1 MPTANA
7 NTGNGFSKAISYAL
21 QEAKKYP
28 EQTRASVLDFNQVYG
43 SSREMGKQMREVADE
58 RKTVQKPVL
67 HVQINFHPDEKLS
80 RTQAEQA
87 IDSILKDIGIEKDN
101 HQYVVVQHKDK
112 AHDHYHVVAN
122 RVSMDGEL
130 LNDHRIKDRLQ
141 VACDKVEKEQGLR
154 PTHGRTVVYDP
165 SEDKGF
171 RYANDQEKQI
181 NKQQKQDKPVRD
193 KNPKIMEQKNEI
205 REQLQE
211 VLSKKEID
219 SPEKLKA
226 ELEKRGIDVQLSEN
240 KNGISGVSFKKDNI
254 SVKGSAIDYK
264 WSEVSKAL
272 EENRVK
278 TEQLRNVNPHR
289 LKSAL
294 EEHLE
299 KQKDI
304 SLFKA
309 DAPGKGNIETPKFE
323 THSAGARKENLQPTP
338 EEKRDHDF
346 VKDYNPRIESAIKE
360 IKGELQKGNT
370 NVNVSAIMEKNGFK
384 EEKDRF
390 LYSNSELQKSIKK
403 DTFERPIKD
412 VKEQVERFKDSE
424 KRYNELMQQEPK
436 KINMLDKL
444 TGAAKEKEN
453 ANSSLQRK
461 KREAVKPEFKPQVRG
476 LESRDLTLISKFEH
490 REHEHKRLEQ
500 VREMFSN
507 KNDHEQNRNNGLS
520 R

>member
-28 EQTRASVLDFNQVYG
+28 EETRAKVLEFNQVYG
-43 SSREMGKQMREVADE
+43 SSREMGKQMREVADD

-80 RTQAEQA
+80 RAQAEQA

-154 PTHGRTVVYDP
+154 QTPGRTVVYDP
-165 SEDKGF
+165 NLEKGF
-171 RYANDQEKQI
+171 RYITEQEKEI
-181 NKQQKQDKPVRD
+181 NKQQKQEKSVRD

-219 SPEKLKA
+219 SPEKLKV

-264 WSEVSKAL
+264 WSEISKAL

-278 TEQLRNVNPHR
+278 AEQLKNVNPHR

-299 KQKDI
+299 KQKDV

-309 DAPGKGNIETPKFE
+309 DAPGKGNIETPKFKN
-323 THSAGARKENLQPTP
+323 HSIGARKEELQPTP
-338 EEKRDHDF
+338 EEKRDHNF
-346 VKDYNPRIESAIKE
+346 VKEYNPRVESAIKE

-370 NVNVSAIMEKNGFK
+370 NVNVSAIMGKNGFK
-384 EEKDRF
+384 EEQDRF
-390 LYSNSELQKSIKK
+390 IYSNGEMQKGISK
-403 DTFERPIKD
+403 DTFARPIKD
-412 VKEQVERFKDSE
+412 VKEQYDWFKSSE
-424 KRYNELMQQEPK
+424 KRYYELMGQEPK

-453 ANSSLQRK
+453 ANNSLQMK

-500 VREMFSN
+500 VKEMFSN
-507 KNDHEQNRNNGLS
+507 KNDQEQNRNNGLS